1 MPTLNVWETWTN
13 LVPEFFDLKW
23 VFLLAIGIF
32 EIGSLLCAVAP
43 NNTTFIAGRAIIG
56 IGAAGILGGC
66 YCITAFAVPPAK
78 RPAFTGIMAA
88 TYGIA
93 SVVGPLLGGAFTDQ
107 VSWRWWYVINPK
119 DMYSWIMTHSFI
131 ASTST
136 SPSAASPQS

>member
-1 MPTLNVWETWTN
+1 VPTSSVFETWTN
-13 LVPEFFDLKW
+13 TVPEFFNLKW

-43 NNTTFIAGRAIIG
+43 NNTAFIAGRAIIG

-66 YCITAFAVPPAK
+66 YCITAFAVPPAR

-93 SVVGPLLGGAFTDQ
+93 SVIGPLLGGVFTDQ
-107 VSWRWWYVINPK
+107 VSWRWWYVSTPE
-119 DMYSWIMTHSFI
+119 MGTL
-131 ASTST
+131 ASLLMVS
-136 SPSAASPQS
+136 